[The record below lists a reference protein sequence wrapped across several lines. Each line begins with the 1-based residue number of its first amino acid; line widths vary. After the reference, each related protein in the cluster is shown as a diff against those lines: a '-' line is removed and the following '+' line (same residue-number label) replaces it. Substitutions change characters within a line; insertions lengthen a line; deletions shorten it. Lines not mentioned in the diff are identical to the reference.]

1 MMPGMLRAAVSAGT
15 ALLFE
20 GRCWHTSLLNTSGID
35 RLAAVYTFAPFW
47 STPCALAACG
57 LCCAAAA
64 HGFRTSRH
72 KQSPT
77 LAAEAAALDASGEA
91 LTALERQLLGLEE
104 LPG

>member
-1 MMPGMLRAAVSAGT
+1 MPGMLRVAVSAGT

-47 STPCALAACG
+47 CAPCALAACC
-57 LCCAAAA
+57 LCCPLLMA
-64 HGFRTSRH
+64 HGWCFRH

>member
-1 MMPGMLRAAVSAGT
+1 MV
-15 ALLFE
+15 
-20 GRCWHTSLLNTSGID
+20 
-35 RLAAVYTFAPFW
+35 
-47 STPCALAACG
+47 
-57 LCCAAAA
+57 
-64 HGFRTSRH
+64 SRH

>member
-1 MMPGMLRAAVSAGT
+1 MPGMLRVAVSAGT

-20 GRCWHTSLLNTSGID
+20 GRCWHTSLLNTSSID

-47 STPCALAACG
+47 STPCALAACLG
-57 LCCAAAA
+57 CAAA
-64 HGFRTSRH
+64 HGSRMSRH

-77 LAAEAAALDASGEA
+77 LAAEAAALEVGGEA

>member
-47 STPCALAACG
+47 SAPCG
-57 LCCAAAA
+57 LVLVLLPLLMAPGWCS
-64 HGFRTSRH
+64 GTSR
-72 KQSPT
+72 
-77 LAAEAAALDASGEA
+77 A
-91 LTALERQLLGLEE
+91 RR
-104 LPG
+104 